1 MNGTAPKVFLARY
14 SSALRGTGLAGIL
27 SILFALSAPMFAA
40 RAAGP
45 PPEKAALIL
54 AAQATE
60 TRLASLR
67 KDGFAAVALMLT
79 DTNATREAAAA
90 RVVREAKL
98 PLDYWIE
105 VARNPAM
112 ADAHP
117 EWMASIQTHEEWR
130 RFFPEFPKPG
140 SNDMVKVYPWVPML
154 YRETFDAHLQRL
166 TVLLRNKPAPRR
178 IFLNDLQGAPSACGC
193 GHHLCRWTTDYG
205 PLKSATRLPN
215 DAAAKFVAAVKQL
228 APGAE
233 VIPVWITECEA
244 HDRDGLCAGVSCF
257 SGTCWREWTAQL
269 MPLAAEARTLA
280 ALVPYRAFRR
290 DLPVYEQP
298 AGWVSRSL
306 AFFRDM
312 PARYKT
318 NGVPASRLIAVVQ
331 GWDVS
336 QVQIEAQLTR
346 AVEVGAAGIVVAYG
360 EIEQAWEPHLFKRG
374 KD

>member
-1 MNGTAPKVFLARY
+1 MNGPDRKFLFARF
-14 SSALRGTGLAGIL
+14 SPALRGTGLAGVLLIL
-27 SILFALSAPMFAA
+27 LAVSVPEFAA
-40 RAAGP
+40 RAAAP
-45 PPEKAALIL
+45 PPEKSALIL

-60 TRLASLR
+60 TRLTSLR
-67 KDGFAAVALMLT
+67 KDGFTAVALMLT
-79 DTNATREAAAA
+79 ETNAIREAAAA
-90 RVVREAKL
+90 RAVIEAKL

-112 ADAHP
+112 ANAHP

-140 SNDMVKVYPWVPML
+140 SNDMVKVYPWVPVL

-166 TVLLRNKPAPRR
+166 TVLLKGKPAPRR

-215 DAAAKFVAAVKQL
+215 DAAAKFVAAVKRL

-244 HDRDGLCAGVSCF
+244 HDRDDLCGGVGCF
-257 SGTCWREWTAQL
+257 DGTCWREWTAQL

-280 ALVPYRAFRR
+280 VLVPYRAFQR

-298 AGWVSRSL
+298 AGWVARSL
-306 AFFRDM
+306 AFFHQM

-318 NGVPASRLIAVVQ
+318 NGVPATRLIAVVQ
-331 GWDVS
+331 GWDVTP
-336 QVQIEAQLTR
+336 VQLEAQMTR
-346 AVEVGAAGIVVAYG
+346 AKEAGVAGIVAAYA
-360 EIEQAWEPHLFKRG
+360 EIEQDWRPQLFKRA

>member
-1 MNGTAPKVFLARY
+1 MNGMDRKYLLSRFP
-14 SSALRGTGLAGIL
+14 SALRRARLAGIL
-27 SILFALSAPMFAA
+27 PILVALSVPEFAV

-67 KDGFAAVALMLT
+67 KDGFTAVALMLT
-79 DTNATREAAAA
+79 DTNATREATAALA
-90 RVVREAKL
+90 VIGAKL

-105 VARNPAM
+105 IARNPAM

-140 SNDMVKVYPWVPML
+140 SNDMVKVYPWVPVL

-166 TVLLRNKPAPRR
+166 TALLKGKPAPRR

-215 DAAAKFVAAVKQL
+215 DAAAKFVAAVKRL

-233 VIPVWITECEA
+233 VIPVWTTECEA

-280 ALVPYRAFRR
+280 ALVPYRAFQR

-298 AGWVSRSL
+298 AGWVARSL
-306 AFFRDM
+306 AFFREM

-318 NGVPASRLIAVVQ
+318 NGVPASRLVAVVQ
-331 GWDVS
+331 GWDVTP
-336 QVQIEAQLTR
+336 VQLEAQMAR
-346 AVEVGAAGIVVAYG
+346 AMEAGAAGIVAAYA
-360 EIEQAWEPHLFKRG
+360 EIEQGWRPHLFKRA